1 MTILFIYIYIIIFS
15 YFLSYLKKNYSFL
28 EKSYTCNYKSNSNIN
43 NEIIIYFSNL
53 IAKNKIMLIGVSNPY
68 HNYKLN
74 CGLIYKKYNA
84 TCNITVKKIFT
95 SFHIKLHINLTYIA
109 LYINLNSKAAIPTFL
124 KINNK
129 KIPLLF
135 YKPKNKYNIILGI
148 ANFYNIRNYKQ
159 VLEVIEISKLYG
171 VEHIVIYVSSSTLFI
186 KSILFYYLKSKYVEL
201 IPFCLNSEIKFVHQK
216 GQIEKINDLLYRY
229 MYNTKYIIFNDI
241 DEIILPIKTN
251 NYMQFFSNIDNHSSD
266 MYLFKSKLFP
276 YYSKDYKSII
286 NYKDCCII
294 KNGWEKFIVGKLY
307 KYEILSVH
315 NHLKSFS
322 PIKINVINHS
332 YGYVRHTRR
341 NGTMCRTNLI
351 DISLNYLDTYLTKI
365 YKKFEIMFNYN
376 SDIYHYG
383 NY

>member
-1 MTILFIYIYIIIFS
+1 MYINNEKFN
-15 YFLSYLKKNYSFL
+15 LQ
-28 EKSYTCNYKSNSNIN
+28 KSYTCNNLYKSNID
-43 NEIIIYFSNL
+43 NEIFIYFTNL
-53 IAKNKIMLIGVSNPY
+53 IKNKKLMFIGVANPY
-68 HNYKLN
+68 HCVRLMCWLVYNNYYEK
-74 CGLIYKKYNA
+74 
-84 TCNITVKKIFT
+84 CNISISKNILTFD
-95 SFHIKLHINLTYIA
+95 IKLVRNLTYVA
-109 LYINLNSKAAIPTFL
+109 LYVNLSRKKNIPKAI
-124 KINNK
+124 KINNNI
-129 KIPLLF
+129 IPLLV
-135 YKPKNKYNIILGI
+135 YKPKRKYNIILAI
-148 ANFYNIRNYKQ
+148 VNFYQVKNYKQ
-159 VLEVIEISKLYG
+159 VIDVIEISKLYG
-171 VEHIVIYVSSSTLFI
+171 VEHIVIYATSSTIFI
-186 KSILFYYLKSKYVEL
+186 KSILFYYHNNNYVEI
-201 IPFCLNSEIKFVHQK
+201 IPFCFNPEIKHVHET
-216 GQIEKINDLLYRY
+216 GQIEKINDVLYRY